1 MKVFG
6 DVNDI
11 ICNACR
17 ESDTL
22 GNPMWLEDLI
32 DVALDHAPELLEPE
46 EWASL
51 KSKLEEEKY

>member
-17 ESDTL
+17 ESDKI
-22 GNPMWLEDLI
+22 GNPAWLEDLI

-51 KSKLEEEKY
+51 TSKLEQENY